1 MFSGGV
7 RREVGG
13 LGFLGLGFFTVPLE
27 DRRMGAEER
36 TGRWR
41 RGEGGDRERGR
52 REKKKGN
59 KHKEEEERL

>member
-1 MFSGGV
+1 M
-7 RREVGG
+7 
-13 LGFLGLGFFTVPLE
+13 VPLE

-59 KHKEEEERL
+59 RREEEEE

>member
-27 DRRMGAEER
+27 DRRMGVEER
-36 TGRWR
+36 TRRWR
-41 RGEGGDRERGR
+41 RGEGGD
-52 REKKKGN
+52 
-59 KHKEEEERL
+59 